1 MSLPLTFQV
10 RLKWIQLRFPVV
22 HLLLSLGAAGLIGSL
37 GQAYGPHSF
46 PATWWLVAVGL
57 VLSWAMA
64 LVAHLLGHI
73 VAARVIGDEP
83 YRCMLWVFGD
93 TPDGYRLPRAPGPES
108 VVALGGPLAN
118 IVLGATAAVLWWSGH
133 GAWGPTGT
141 AWLSLSAASFT
152 LGLVNLLP
160 GQPLDGGRILTA
172 LLLYLHDASSGVPRL
187 ILALGRLMALFLLG
201 LAIMVLQVETRATIL
216 GLWLGWL
223 GWSLGRAL
231 RWEHLRLMTATV
243 GRTKPAGSLIGV
255 QARVQA
261 SQPIGEVA
269 ESLLVADRSPLA
281 LVLDG
286 DAVVGVL
293 AADQLGPALRRR
305 SAEPARRVMVPVE
318 RLPQVSGQEPV
329 VCAFE
334 LLLDSGAPAI
344 LVTEGQ
350 RIIGALALGSLSK
363 LLRLQQSA
371 HSTAVADNSG

>member
-22 HLLLSLGAAGLIGSL
+22 HLLLSLVAAGLIGSL
-37 GQAYGPHSF
+37 GQAYRPHSF
-46 PATWWLVAVGL
+46 PAAWWLVAVWLGI
-57 VLSWAMA
+57 SWVMA
-64 LVAHLLGHI
+64 LVTHLVGHV
-73 VAARVIGDEP
+73 VAARLIGDEP
-83 YRCMLWVFGD
+83 YRCTLWVFGD
-93 TPDGYRLPRAPGPES
+93 TPDGYQLPRAPGPES
-108 VVALGGPLAN
+108 VIALAGPLAN
-118 IVLGATAAVLWWSGH
+118 IALGATVVALWWSDY
-133 GAWGPTGT
+133 GAWEAAGT
-141 AWLSLSAASFT
+141 AWLSLSVASFT

-172 LLLYLHDASSGVPRL
+172 LLLYLHSASSEIPRL
-187 ILALGRLMALFLLG
+187 ILVLGRLMALFLLG
-201 LAIMVLQVETRATIL
+201 LAIMLLQVETRAAIL

-243 GRTKPAGSLIGV
+243 GRTKPASSLIGV

-261 SQPIGEVA
+261 DQPISEIA
-269 ESLLVADRSPLA
+269 ETLLAFDRSPLA

-293 AADQLGPALRRR
+293 AADQLGSALRRR
-305 SAEPARRVMVPVE
+305 SAEPACRVMVPIQ

-371 HSTAVADNSG
+371 HSTAVTDSSG